1 VDIRILRTAGERWD
15 KAGQVHAEQRYIWM
29 IKKKI
34 PLIALVILVAFGIA
48 AGVYFYFQRTGRPKN
63 ILYLY
68 GNVDIR
74 QVQLAFHDTGRVQNL
89 HVQEGDLV
97 NPGQL
102 VAELDP
108 VRYEAAAAKAR
119 AEVASQKQVLAR
131 LLAGSRP
138 EEIAEAE
145 ARVRGAKATLKDAQ
159 YTFVRNE
166 TLFAKGFV
174 ARQDLDNAERA
185 YKAAKADLDAYRQAL
200 TLAVKGPRKEDIAN
214 ARAQLRAD
222 EATLNLALR
231 ELADTRLFAPSTA
244 VVQDRILEPGDIA
257 TPQTPVYT
265 LALANPIWVRAY
277 VEEPDLGKIVPGMK
291 AGVTTDSFPG
301 KVYNGWIGFISP
313 TAEFTPKQVET
324 TEYRSR
330 LVYRVRVYVCNS
342 DNELRL
348 GMPATVTIRLD
359 QPRPAKG
366 AGSERPCQDD

>member
-1 VDIRILRTAGERWD
+1 
-15 KAGQVHAEQRYIWM
+15 M
-29 IKKKI
+29 NKKKI
-34 PLIALVILVAFGIA
+34 PLLALVILVVFGVA
-48 AGVYFYFQRTGRPKN
+48 AGAYFYFQRTGQPKN
-63 ILYLY
+63 ILRLY

-89 HVQEGDLV
+89 HVQEGDV
-97 NPGQL
+97 VKTGQL

-138 EEIAEAE
+138 EEIAEAQ
-145 ARVRGAKATLKDAQ
+145 ARVRGARATFQDAG

-166 TLFAKGFV
+166 KLFAKGFV
-174 ARQDLDNAERA
+174 ARQDLDNAEKV
-185 YKAAKADLDAYRQAL
+185 YKSAKAELDAYRQAL

-214 ARAQLRAD
+214 ARAQLKAD
-222 EATLNLALR
+222 EAALSLAER
-231 ELADTRLFAPSTA
+231 ELADTRLFAPSA
-244 VVQDRILEPGDIA
+244 AGVVQDRILEPGDMA
-257 TPQTPVYT
+257 TPETPVYT
-265 LALANPIWVRAY
+265 LALTNPIWVRAY
-277 VEEPDLGKIVPGMK
+277 VGEPDLGKIVPGMK
-291 AGVTTDSFPG
+291 AEVTTDSFPG

-342 DNELRL
+342 KNELRL

-366 AGSERPCQDD
+366 AGLERPRQND